1 MIYDNRPEGSSYST
15 SSKMLKAC
23 GKVKAKMPVTSL
35 ETIKLLKDC
44 HIKASE
50 IKDMNGVALVNEW
63 STLIN
68 GEKVTFCHSIATTD
82 GKFHFRDYDGN
93 VSTAKTRDKVID
105 AILADFLERLHRQD
119 NERPD
124 SRETDFITS
133 HLPSAEDF
141 ELAYMMLAQLGE
153 DISIDSV
160 LDQIEINL
168 KNEGHL
174 LKSNWRMVTEKNI
187 EIWSK

>member
-105 AILADFLERLHRQD
+105 DHLL
-119 NERPD
+119 PD
-124 SRETDFITS
+124 SKPNPHRT
-133 HLPSAEDF
+133 
-141 ELAYMMLAQLGE
+141 
-153 DISIDSV
+153 
-160 LDQIEINL
+160 
-168 KNEGHL
+168 
-174 LKSNWRMVTEKNI
+174 
-187 EIWSK
+187 

>member
-1 MIYDNRPEGSSYST
+1 MINDNRPEGSSYNT
-15 SSKMLKAC
+15 SSKMLTAC
-23 GKVKAKMPVTSL
+23 GKAKAKMSATSP
-35 ETIKLLKDC
+35 ETIKLLEDC
-44 HIKASE
+44 QVKASE
-50 IKDMNGVALVNEW
+50 VKDMNGVALVNEW

-68 GEKVTFCHSIATTD
+68 GEKVTFCHSIASTD
-82 GKFHFRDYDGN
+82 GKFHFRDHDGN
-93 VSTAKTRDKVID
+93 VSTAKTRDNVID
-105 AILADFLERLHRQD
+105 AKLAEFLEHLHRQD

-124 SRETDFITS
+124 SHETDFITS

-141 ELAYMMLAQLGE
+141 ELAYRMLAQLGE

-168 KNEGHL
+168 KDEGHL